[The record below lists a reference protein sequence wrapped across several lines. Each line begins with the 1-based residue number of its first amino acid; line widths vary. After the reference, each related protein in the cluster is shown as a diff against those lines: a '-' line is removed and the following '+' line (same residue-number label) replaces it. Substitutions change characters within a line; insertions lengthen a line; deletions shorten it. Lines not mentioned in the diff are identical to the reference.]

1 MRPLDGIRVV
11 DLTRVLSGPYCTM
24 QLGDL
29 GAEVIK
35 VERPGEGDDTRAFAP
50 PFQGDQAAYFLSV
63 NRNKKS
69 MTLDMKSERGK
80 EVLWRLIETSDVLVE
95 NFRPGAMD
103 RLGLGYDAVS
113 ARRPSMVYCS
123 ISGFGDTGPQKDRPG
138 YDVIVQGEAGVMD
151 LTGPRDG
158 PPHKVGTAIGDLV
171 SGLTASQAILAAL
184 YTRKETGKGQH
195 VRVSMYE
202 VVAALL
208 TFNASIFFATGDSPR
223 RRGNEHPT
231 IVPYETFEASDG
243 WINLGVANDE
253 LWKRLCEAAD
263 RPELVKDPRFAKA
276 SDRVRQREHV
286 VPVVRAIIKERTRDE
301 WLAALDKAGVPS
313 GAIRTV
319 GEVCNSELLKARGMV
334 AEMPHKTAGKVKAV
348 KNAMHLSETPLNGY
362 LAPPTLGEHTHEV
375 LTGLLGYTKAEVEK
389 LQRAEVIGVGA
400 K

>member
-63 NRNKKS
+63 NRNKRS
-69 MTLDMKSERGK
+69 LTLDMKTERGK
-80 EVLWRLIETSDVLVE
+80 EILWRLIDTSDVLVE

-103 RLGLGYDAVS
+103 RLGLGYEAVK

-138 YDVIVQGEAGVMD
+138 YDVIVQGEAGIMD
-151 LTGPRDG
+151 VTGPRDG
-158 PPHKVGTAIGDLV
+158 APYKVGVAIGDLV
-171 SGLTASQAILAAL
+171 SGLTAAQGILAAL
-184 YTRKETGKGQH
+184 LTRKSTGRGQH
-195 VRVSMYE
+195 VRISMYE
-202 VVAALL
+202 AVAALL
-208 TFNASIFFATGDSPR
+208 TFNASIFFATGNSPR

-231 IVPYETFEASDG
+231 IVPYETFEAADG

-253 LWKRLCEAAD
+253 LWQRFCTAAD
-263 RPELVKDPRFAKA
+263 RPELKTDSRFAKA
-276 SDRVRQREHV
+276 SDRVRNREV
-286 VPVVRAIIKERTRDE
+286 LVPIVKDIVRERSREE
-301 WLAALDKAGVPS
+301 WLKRLDKAGVPS

-319 GEVCNSELLKARGMV
+319 GEVCESELLKARDMI
-334 AEMPHKTAGKVKAV
+334 AEMQHASAGVVKGI
-348 KNAMHLSETPLNGY
+348 KSAMHLSETPLLDY
-362 LAPPTLGEHTHEV
+362 ASPPKLGEHTREI
-375 LTGLLGYTKAEVEK
+375 LTDLLNYSAGDFEQLVRDKV
-389 LQRAEVIGVGA
+389 V
-400 K
+400 